1 MSDAPQTGGLFA
13 QASEAGAPLA
23 ARMRPCCFDEMV
35 GQAHLIG
42 QGAMLREAI
51 EQDRLPSILLCGPAG
66 TGKSTLARIIA
77 AASKKVFAQMSAVSS
92 GVSDIRRVA
101 KEAADSR
108 HFHDRQTILFIDEIH
123 RLAKNQQD
131 ALLPCVETGVFTLIG
146 ATTENPYYTIISPLR
161 SRCQLYALEPLKPG
175 EVEVLVRR
183 ALDDSDRGLGQ
194 LDASISQAA
203 MEHLVMASRGD
214 ARTALN
220 ALELAAQTQISRG
233 ERQIELAQIEEALQ
247 QPVLK
252 YDRAGDEHYDTIS
265 AFIKSMRGSDP
276 DATIYWLAKMLE
288 AGEDPEF
295 IARRIMIQAAE
306 DVGLADPTALRVAVV
321 AADAVKYVGMP
332 EAQLVLAMAA
342 LHLAVAPKS
351 NSAYEAINQARADV
365 REHGAARVPGH
376 VAGGPRVDSED
387 KEYLY
392 PHSYPGGWVRQSYL
406 PEALQGKSYY
416 HPKDNPR
423 EQRIAQHLRQLWGPD
438 EQQDAQQSDGRPGED
453 GE

>member
-1 MSDAPQTGGLFA
+1 MSDRPQTGGLFE
-13 QASEAGAPLA
+13 QASEAAAPLA
-23 ARMRPCCFDEMV
+23 ARMRPRCFDEMV

-42 QGAMLREAI
+42 PGAMLREAI

-77 AASKKVFAQMSAVSS
+77 SSSEKTFIEMSAVSS
-92 GVSDIRRVA
+92 GVADIRTA
-101 KEAADSR
+101 AQEAADSR

-131 ALLPCVETGVFTLIG
+131 ALLPCVETAVFTLIG

-161 SRCQLYALEPLKPG
+161 SRCQLYVLEPLQP
-175 EVEVLVRR
+175 EQVEVLVRR
-183 ALDDSDRGLGQ
+183 ALADSDRGLGE
-194 LDASISQAA
+194 LGVSISAAA
-203 MEHLVMASRGD
+203 MEHLIMTSRGD

-233 ERQIELAQIEEALQ
+233 DKQIELAQIEEALQ

-288 AGEDPEF
+288 SGEDPEF
-295 IARRIMIQAAE
+295 IARRIIIQAAE
-306 DVGLADPTALRVAVV
+306 DIGLADPSALRVAVA

-365 REHGAARVPGH
+365 REYGAARVPGH
-376 VAGGPRVDSED
+376 VAGGPRVDSGDE
-387 KEYLY
+387 EYLY

-406 PEALQGKSYY
+406 PEELQAKSYY

-423 EQRIAQHLRQLWGPD
+423 EQRIAQHLRQLWEPD
-438 EQQDAQQSDGRPGED
+438 SDSDAQSSQGRPGED